1 MMTDKIKRI
10 FAAGMMLVA
19 SVVAVTVP
27 CSAQSTRR
35 TAMPAKYSYF
45 PTYHNPT
52 PGQIPLIAWTV
63 VSPEFTD
70 SVFLSDEYFDRIHRC
85 GINAITNI
93 VGFDARGERILDQ
106 AQRHGLKVF
115 VQQSPKTSD
124 AGRRMAEYFRDKPV
138 VAGYLLQDEPTV
150 KDFAD
155 LVKVR
160 NAIYDVDTTRL
171 VYTNLLPI
179 VPGKV
184 TGTDTYLQYMQGSEQ
199 ALRLPLLSY
208 DHYPVV
214 RKNGKTS
221 TKPEFYE
228 NLEYACQVST
238 ENRIPF
244 WAFGL
249 IMGHYS
255 YPVPTVAHLRFQT
268 FNALAYGAQGIQYWR
283 YILSS
288 NADYDATEAPVTM
301 EGQSTRVWDALQTV
315 NSEIQG
321 YAPVFLGCTVRN
333 IGHLGSIPQGAG
345 KLEHL
350 PAPFTKIK
358 PGKKGILVSSIVN
371 EDRHYV
377 VFCNHDVNKK
387 QKVKIGWTGRLRQLM
402 PDGSSR
408 TVKNSSVTLDPGS
421 YAIFTY

>member
-1 MMTDKIKRI
+1 MMTDKIRTI
-10 FAAGMMLVA
+10 FAAGLMLA
-19 SVVAVTVP
+19 AAVVAMAVQ
-27 CSAQSTRR
+27 CSAQSTLR
-35 TAMPAKYSYF
+35 TVMPPRYTF
-45 PTYHNPT
+45 IPTYHNPT

-63 VSPEFTD
+63 VAPEFTD
-70 SVFLSDEYFDRIHRC
+70 SVFLSDEYFDRIRKC
-85 GINAITNI
+85 GINAISNI

-115 VQQSPKTSD
+115 VQQSPKNAD
-124 AGRRMAEYFRDKPV
+124 AGRRMAEYFRDKLV
-138 VAGYLLQDEPTV
+138 VAGYLLKDEPTV

-155 LVKVR
+155 LVRVR

-184 TGTDTYLQYMQGSEQ
+184 TGTDTYLEYMQAAQ
-199 ALRLPLLSY
+199 KALRLPLLSY
-208 DHYPVV
+208 DLYPVV

-228 NLEYACQVST
+228 NLEYARKVSS

-255 YPVPTVAHLRFQT
+255 YPVPTLAHLRFQT
-268 FNALAYGAQGIQYWR
+268 FSALAYGAQGIQYWR

-288 NADYDATEAPVTM
+288 NADYKATEAPVTM
-301 EGQSTRVWDALQTV
+301 EGQSTGVWDALQTV
-315 NSEIQG
+315 NREIQG
-321 YAPVFLGCTVRN
+321 YAPVFLGSTVRN

-377 VFCNHDVNKK
+377 VFCNHDINKK
-387 QKVKIGWTGRLRQLM
+387 QKVKIGWTGRLRQMM

-408 TVKNSSVTLDPGS
+408 TIKNSSLTLDPGS

>member
-1 MMTDKIKRI
+1 MMTDKIRTI
-10 FAAGMMLVA
+10 FAAGLMLA
-19 SVVAVTVP
+19 AAVVAMVAP

-35 TAMPAKYSYF
+35 TAMPAKYSF
-45 PTYHNPT
+45 IPTYHNPT

-70 SVFLSDEYFDRIHRC
+70 SVFLSDEYFDRIRRC

-115 VQQSPKTSD
+115 VQQSPKNSD

-155 LVKVR
+155 LLKVR

-184 TGTDTYLQYMQGSEQ
+184 TGTDTYLQYMMASQQ

-228 NLEYACQVST
+228 NLEYARQVSS

-255 YPVPTVAHLRFQT
+255 YPVPTLAHLRFQT

-288 NADYDATEAPVTM
+288 NAGYEATEAPVTM
-301 EGQSTRVWDALQTV
+301 EGQSTGVWDALQTV

-333 IGHLGSIPQGAG
+333 IGHLGSIPQGAE

-358 PGKKGILVSSIVN
+358 PSKKGILVSAIVN
-371 EDRHYV
+371 DGRNYI

-387 QKVKIGWTGRLRQLM
+387 QKVKIGWTGRLRQMM

>member
-1 MMTDKIKRI
+1 MMTDKIRTI
-10 FAAGMMLVA
+10 FAAGLMLA
-19 SVVAVTVP
+19 AAVVAMAVP
-27 CSAQSTRR
+27 CSARSTRR
-35 TAMPAKYSYF
+35 TAMPAKYSF
-45 PTYHNPT
+45 IPTYHNPT

-70 SVFLSDEYFDRIHRC
+70 SVFLSDEYFDRIRRC

-93 VGFDARGERILDQ
+93 VGFDARGERILDL

-115 VQQSPKTSD
+115 VQQSPKNAD

-155 LVKVR
+155 LVRVR

-184 TGTDTYLQYMQGSEQ
+184 TGTDTYLQYMMASQQ

-228 NLEYACQVST
+228 NLENARKVSS

-255 YPVPTVAHLRFQT
+255 YPVPTLAHLRFQT
-268 FNALAYGAQGIQYWR
+268 FNALAYGAQGIQYYR
-283 YILSS
+283 YIISA
-288 NADYDATEAPVTM
+288 NPDYNATEAPVTM
-301 EGQSTRVWDALQTV
+301 AGQRTKVWDRLQAV
-315 NSEIQG
+315 NKEIQG
-321 YAPVFLGCTVRN
+321 YSSVFLGCKVRD
-333 IGHLGSIPQGAG
+333 IGHLGVIPQGSS
-345 KLEHL
+345 KLNSL
-350 PAPFTKIK
+350 PAPFTRIQ
-358 PGKKGILVSSIVN
+358 PGLKGIVVSDIINNGHNYIVM
-371 EDRHYV
+371 
-377 VFCNHDVNKK
+377 CNHDVNRK
-387 QKVKIGWTGRLRQLM
+387 QKVRLEWKGILRRVM
-402 PDGSSR
+402 PDGSSHKFTKR
-408 TVKNSSVTLDPGS
+408 SVTLDPGS
-421 YAIFTY
+421 YAVFTY